1 MRYLAYQVIMA
12 AILALP
18 CFGETIRVEVE
29 AAANIVQGDTTLA
42 RSEAFRALPVRA
54 VEKGLSHFLSEQG
67 IAGKK
72 SLIEKSIL
80 PRSGSYITG
89 LEVTSGGI
97 DARDPAIYRLAGT
110 ITLQKERLEND
121 LAAFGILTYG
131 KDLPHILVFVQ
142 EKNIDYVHWHFQAK
156 TLNYAEN
163 AIWNALSTQ
172 GFKFVDQTSLAKN
185 IEPETERAIYA
196 EDMSVITALGKKYD
210 AAIVI
215 VGKAISRG
223 GADIGQDAR
232 AARAQAVVTLKAI
245 DVKKGEV
252 VAQGSSENEESDG
265 DMMQAGKIAIEAA
278 ARVAAIQM
286 IDDITRSQEKPA
298 EVIYNITVFIN
309 GVKSIEDLVAFKN
322 ELSQT
327 VAGIRSIQQR
337 TYSGSSAAYDLKST
351 SPVATIVQALQNK
364 GLKSFE
370 VQVRSQSENSLELN
384 LKPIE

>member
-42 RSEAFRALPVRA
+42 RSEAFSALPVRA

-370 VQVRSQSENSLELN
+370 VQIRSQSENSLELN
-384 LKPIE
+384 LKPLP